1 MSQTAVTKGA
11 DVEKDAG
18 AKHAADAPKTAAE
31 TSKIASGTD
40 QSTKS
45 VEKPDE
51 VITAVL
57 DSWMVG
63 AVSTFDDF
71 ALSVRLCIFSMM
83 RQILIICV
91 FKSCKNK
98 LKNTSHI
105 FVYR

>member
-11 DVEKDAG
+11 DVAG
-18 AKHAADAPKTAAE
+18 AKHAADALKTAAG
-31 TSKIASGTD
+31 AD

-57 DSWMVG
+57 DSWMVSD
-63 AVSTFDDF
+63 VPTFNDF

-83 RQILIICV
+83 RQILIMCV
-91 FKSCKNK
+91 
-98 LKNTSHI
+98 
-105 FVYR
+105 